1 MILTSIQHP
10 DGKHMIFST
19 NDGIFSAN
27 IDSGEVTTIVA
38 MKNTIIYKYDMEVRS
53 SQPEHPHPEDYPDTF
68 CWVEFLSIIYHYET
82 GEPRLVCGSYNEVFV
97 IDLNDKPTRIQDHIK
112 QEVIFSHDELVER
125 HAVPEDYGIASD
137 GSHLFITNIH
147 VHSDNRHI
155 IVHTTDNRLRMIDVV
170 RKQLIYTMLIIS
182 HMSAPLKPGQSVRS
196 ADFTEQ
202 GWADWGLRL
211 KSRMTDDKRYLLL
224 ETDAVANSYSGFAV
238 VEISQESSPI
248 EVSSGK
254 FDEAGKMDYYINVCE
269 YACES
274 TSPTAASTAASTA
287 TLAPLAPLLTPTYY
301 RRFGGH
307 HIECIEVSPDRRWIV
322 LSTCDRSDYSRCEIF
337 LYDFDTGRPVY
348 SMPSTHKDRIN
359 TITFTPDSRM
369 LLTTGSD
376 DTLRL
381 FDIEMRKEVAI
392 LSDKDEPNEPY
403 VELNLYGDAPMTVP
417 VYSYLEFWNATVM
430 MDSCSVIV
438 WSLVQSRQDAEREHR
453 DTMRML
459 AEERRRERQSEM
471 PEVEI
476 PQEELYQELE
486 HLGTPVVL
494 YCMRKFDIALFT
506 KQRALLEWRNSMRE
520 SKKSEK
526 DVSSGAGSD

>member
-1 MILTSIQHP
+1 M
-10 DGKHMIFST
+10 T
-19 NDGIFSAN
+19 N
-27 IDSGEVTTIVA
+27 
-38 MKNTIIYKYDMEVRS
+38 
-53 SQPEHPHPEDYPDTF
+53 
-68 CWVEFLSIIYHYET
+68 
-82 GEPRLVCGSYNEVFV
+82 
-97 IDLNDKPTRIQDHIK
+97 
-112 QEVIFSHDELVER
+112 
-125 HAVPEDYGIASD
+125 
-137 GSHLFITNIH
+137 
-147 VHSDNRHI
+147 
-155 IVHTTDNRLRMIDVV
+155 
-170 RKQLIYTMLIIS
+170 
-182 HMSAPLKPGQSVRS
+182 
-196 ADFTEQ
+196 
-202 GWADWGLRL
+202 
-211 KSRMTDDKRYLLL
+211 DKRYLLL